1 MEWCLNGFKNIFVF
15 RAEEVFETTDEGQ
28 QYTAEVACGMVA
40 DRKKLFERQLPD
52 TMIKNRK

>member
-28 QYTAEVACGMVA
+28 QYTAEVAGYVWNGGRPEEIIRA
-40 DRKKLFERQLPD
+40 AVTGHDD
-52 TMIKNRK
+52 